1 MASTTLF
8 TDDEKALIVFYGY
21 SEATELSRS
30 ALIGRLRNKKG
41 TAAVVKKLSALS
53 DSEYQR
59 ISLEF
64 LNRFVSDLG
73 FVSNN

>member
-1 MASTTLF
+1 MASAPLF

-21 SEATELSRS
+21 SEAKELSRS
-30 ALIGRLRNKKG
+30 DLIGQLRTKEG

-64 LNRFVSDLG
+64 LNSFVSDLG
-73 FVSNN
+73 FVSNS

>member
-21 SEATELSRS
+21 SEANELSRS